1 MYCTERIDRM
11 WHLSCRVVAAT
22 MRQSLK
28 DAKEALAKALQG
40 LEDIRMTPSDD
51 PALSELKADIRRT
64 IKRPAPEDELAA
76 AA

>member
-1 MYCTERIDRM
+1 M
-11 WHLSCRVVAAT
+11 WHLKLWVVDAA
-22 MRQSLK
+22 MRQSLR

-51 PALSELKADIRRT
+51 PVLSELKADIRRT
-64 IKRPAPEDELAA
+64 IGRPAPEDELAA